1 MTYNPMFA
9 AEPFEESQ
17 GQDAKL
23 ASPDDSSLKAF
34 YEDMEKRERLER
46 KASSAKRKSQGH
58 LFSRKSVKR
67 SSKTAATSPAPEPGP
82 SLNSTTTITASK
94 LVGKQPEQK
103 QDAGEMDTLE
113 QNEKNDSV
121 TSLPTT
127 SIIPDALKELP
138 AWYSKEDWSSTPSFK
153 VRFPIHNPVGP
164 RYYRNHHLIPPSV
177 YRPGARPPSIF
188 SPSFPAMG
196 TSSMPERLDDATRL
210 PVPSRTPS
218 HSPLPTPS
226 SSQTRVADLGIKPRS
241 RKTSQSAHDNVDL
254 LDVSD
259 PWGTNW
265 HHESPY
271 DIGLASSGPIAADV
285 DPSRSRRSSIT
296 TPARRKTVT
305 PSPLSQSTSAIHLQA
320 PLTEGSHM
328 PRKLSKRRGLSGIFG
343 SYGKTTSH
351 SLPTSPVADIL
362 SQPHPPRDEKSKR
375 ASTMPSVPPSSH
387 RPISAIKKDR
397 RGSIIGR
404 LTKRFSV
411 TRKQSSTVDH
421 ESLPHTEDHS
431 TEMRLAFNKSS
442 EKLSKRVPPPSLD
455 NIEVDEITLKAIHDP
470 DRRSSISVEASFPA
484 TGKLMVAN
492 PDAPS
497 SEISTPPQVDAPLPQ
512 ANKSDSQPWRSADK
526 RSSSGPSQHAP
537 LDPSL
542 SAVSYSPPSPA
553 PAQNPA
559 LTSFS
564 SSPLNGHIY
573 TSDSANAIKSPRHG
587 SASAGYSQ
595 RQSLDDNISHVPS
608 ERVISPIPSNH
619 RRSEEHWRPRSPE
632 RGPPPPS
639 STTKPVPL
647 PDVSIAP
654 PPPSATTKPI
664 PLPKTIAPPPP
675 PATTQPIPV
684 PHSVNVSST
693 PIAQIQDEYLTHR
706 VSHLSVSQT
715 IVEDSPLSAASMLVN
730 PPTPQINDELAIPT
744 ESTASSVPRRTSSRD
759 PSPGISSVTTRET
772 ETFKLVRTKSGNVQ
786 TACEIIPAAGEQWEV
801 VEEVA
806 HTRKSS
812 KSKDQDRSDR
822 DHGDTREKDRDARK
836 ESRRQEKKSYEV
848 DAEGSDRRG
857 KPSSR
862 SSRQHSV
869 DNVPQ
874 TQKTYSNKA
883 VARSSSMESRSPA
896 PASMRAQEETRS
908 GRTRDGQRSNRKI
921 SGSHS
926 ASPTKPSS
934 SSSTRP
940 LERAPSKSARPT
952 SELPSAA
959 DLNALRARE
968 AWEMERLYKGHS
980 MYGME
985 PNNEAVA
992 PPMAM
997 AMSASSVPTS
1007 TGSIFPSTTSK
1018 SNGATHGSS
1027 HTSFVVQNFASQG
1040 SATHIYHSMPT
1051 QPPPI
1056 IYAPSSLPAGHVAPA
1071 SIASSPPRASSSS
1084 SAPSP
1089 PRASPSTT
1097 TTPSDLLSFIRPPNP
1112 LPEPPRETL
1121 TPSLARISQTFTDNS
1136 NTPKTERPS
1145 EYWTTFAEVSAAR

>member
-226 SSQTRVADLGIKPRS
+226 SSQTRVADL
-241 RKTSQSAHDNVDL
+241 
-254 LDVSD
+254 DVSD

-328 PRKLSKRRGLSGIFG
+328 PRKLSKRRGLS
-343 SYGKTTSH
+343 
-351 SLPTSPVADIL
+351 ADIL

-375 ASTMPSVPPSSH
+375 ASTMPPVPPSSH

-497 SEISTPPQVDAPLPQ
+497 SEITMAKRGQ
-512 ANKSDSQPWRSADK
+512 A
-526 RSSSGPSQHAP
+526 
-537 LDPSL
+537 
-542 SAVSYSPPSPA
+542 
-553 PAQNPA
+553 
-559 LTSFS
+559 
-564 SSPLNGHIY
+564 
-573 TSDSANAIKSPRHG
+573 
-587 SASAGYSQ
+587 
-595 RQSLDDNISHVPS
+595 
-608 ERVISPIPSNH
+608 
-619 RRSEEHWRPRSPE
+619 
-632 RGPPPPS
+632 
-639 STTKPVPL
+639 
-647 PDVSIAP
+647 
-654 PPPSATTKPI
+654 
-664 PLPKTIAPPPP
+664 
-675 PATTQPIPV
+675 
-684 PHSVNVSST
+684 
-693 PIAQIQDEYLTHR
+693 
-706 VSHLSVSQT
+706 
-715 IVEDSPLSAASMLVN
+715 
-730 PPTPQINDELAIPT
+730 
-744 ESTASSVPRRTSSRD
+744 
-759 PSPGISSVTTRET
+759 
-772 ETFKLVRTKSGNVQ
+772 
-786 TACEIIPAAGEQWEV
+786 
-801 VEEVA
+801 
-806 HTRKSS
+806 
-812 KSKDQDRSDR
+812 
-822 DHGDTREKDRDARK
+822 
-836 ESRRQEKKSYEV
+836 
-848 DAEGSDRRG
+848 
-857 KPSSR
+857 
-862 SSRQHSV
+862 
-869 DNVPQ
+869 
-874 TQKTYSNKA
+874 
-883 VARSSSMESRSPA
+883 
-896 PASMRAQEETRS
+896 
-908 GRTRDGQRSNRKI
+908 
-921 SGSHS
+921 
-926 ASPTKPSS
+926 
-934 SSSTRP
+934 
-940 LERAPSKSARPT
+940 
-952 SELPSAA
+952 
-959 DLNALRARE
+959 
-968 AWEMERLYKGHS
+968 
-980 MYGME
+980 
-985 PNNEAVA
+985 
-992 PPMAM
+992 
-997 AMSASSVPTS
+997 
-1007 TGSIFPSTTSK
+1007 
-1018 SNGATHGSS
+1018 
-1027 HTSFVVQNFASQG
+1027 
-1040 SATHIYHSMPT
+1040 
-1051 QPPPI
+1051 
-1056 IYAPSSLPAGHVAPA
+1056 
-1071 SIASSPPRASSSS
+1071 
-1084 SAPSP
+1084 
-1089 PRASPSTT
+1089 
-1097 TTPSDLLSFIRPPNP
+1097 LL
-1112 LPEPPRETL
+1112 
-1121 TPSLARISQTFTDNS
+1121 
-1136 NTPKTERPS
+1136 
-1145 EYWTTFAEVSAAR
+1145 

>member
-1 MTYNPMFA
+1 V
-9 AEPFEESQ
+9 
-17 GQDAKL
+17 
-23 ASPDDSSLKAF
+23 SPDDSSLKAF

-82 SLNSTTTITASK
+82 SLNPTTTITASK

-103 QDAGEMDTLE
+103 QDAGEMETLE

-127 SIIPDALKELP
+127 SIIPDPLKELP
-138 AWYSKEDWSSTPSFK
+138 TWYSKEDWSSTPSFK
-153 VRFPIHNPVGP
+153 VRYPIHNPVGP

-285 DPSRSRRSSIT
+285 DLTRSRRSSIT

-351 SLPTSPVADIL
+351 SLPTSPVADLL

-387 RPISAIKKDR
+387 TPISAIKKDR

-411 TRKQSSTVDH
+411 TRKQSNTVAH
-421 ESLPHTEDHS
+421 EGLPHTEDQSQS
-431 TEMRLAFNKSS
+431 TEMRLAFKKSS

-484 TGKLMVAN
+484 KGKLMVAN

-497 SEISTPPQVDAPLPQ
+497 SEMSTPPQVDAPLPVHQ
-512 ANKSDSQPWRSADK
+512 ANTSDSQPWRSADK
-526 RSSSGPSQHAP
+526 RSSSGPRPSQHAP

-553 PAQNPA
+553 PAHNPA
-559 LTSFS
+559 STSFS
-564 SSPLNGHIY
+564 SSPLNGHMS

-595 RQSLDDNISHVPS
+595 RQSLADNISHIPS
-608 ERVISPIPSNH
+608 ERVISPFPSNH
-619 RRSEEHWRPRSPE
+619 RRSAEYRRPRSPE

-639 STTKPVPL
+639 STTKP
-647 PDVSIAP
+647 
-654 PPPSATTKPI
+654 
-664 PLPKTIAPPPP
+664 
-675 PATTQPIPV
+675 
-684 PHSVNVSST
+684 
-693 PIAQIQDEYLTHR
+693 DEYLTHR
-706 VSHLSVSQT
+706 VSHLSVSRT

-744 ESTASSVPRRTSSRD
+744 EPTASSVPRRTSSRD

-772 ETFKLVRTKSGNVQ
+772 ETFKLVRTQSGNVQ

-806 HTRKSS
+806 HTRRSS
-812 KSKDQDRSDR
+812 KSKDQDRLDR
-822 DHGDTREKDRDARK
+822 DHTDTREKDRDARK
-836 ESRRQEKKSYEV
+836 ESRRQEKKSTEV
-848 DAEGSDRRG
+848 NAEGSDRRG

-997 AMSASSVPTS
+997 SASSVPT
-1007 TGSIFPSTTSK
+1007 GSNFPSTTSK
-1018 SNGATHGSS
+1018 TNGASHGSS

-1040 SATHIYHSMPT
+1040 SATHIYHSMPA

>member
-1 MTYNPMFA
+1 
-9 AEPFEESQ
+9 
-17 GQDAKL
+17 
-23 ASPDDSSLKAF
+23 
-34 YEDMEKRERLER
+34 
-46 KASSAKRKSQGH
+46 
-58 LFSRKSVKR
+58 
-67 SSKTAATSPAPEPGP
+67 
-82 SLNSTTTITASK
+82 
-94 LVGKQPEQK
+94 
-103 QDAGEMDTLE
+103 
-113 QNEKNDSV
+113 
-121 TSLPTT
+121 
-127 SIIPDALKELP
+127 
-138 AWYSKEDWSSTPSFK
+138 
-153 VRFPIHNPVGP
+153 
-164 RYYRNHHLIPPSV
+164 
-177 YRPGARPPSIF
+177 
-188 SPSFPAMG
+188 
-196 TSSMPERLDDATRL
+196 
-210 PVPSRTPS
+210 
-218 HSPLPTPS
+218 
-226 SSQTRVADLGIKPRS
+226 
-241 RKTSQSAHDNVDL
+241 
-254 LDVSD
+254 
-259 PWGTNW
+259 
-265 HHESPY
+265 
-271 DIGLASSGPIAADV
+271 
-285 DPSRSRRSSIT
+285 
-296 TPARRKTVT
+296 
-305 PSPLSQSTSAIHLQA
+305 
-320 PLTEGSHM
+320 M

-343 SYGKTTSH
+343 SYGKTTSL

-411 TRKQSSTVDH
+411 TRKQSNTVDH
-421 ESLPHTEDHS
+421 EDLPHTEAHS
-431 TEMRLAFNKSS
+431 TEMRLAFSKSS

-470 DRRSSISVEASFPA
+470 DRRSLISVDASFPA

-497 SEISTPPQVDAPLPQ
+497 SEISTPPQVDAPLPVHQ
-512 ANKSDSQPWRSADK
+512 ANTSDSQPWRSADK
-526 RSSSGPSQHAP
+526 RSSSGPSQHPP

-542 SAVSYSPPSPA
+542 SAVSYSPLSPA

-559 LTSFS
+559 STSFS
-564 SSPLNGHIY
+564 PSPLNGHMY

-595 RQSLDDNISHVPS
+595 GQSVDDNISH
-608 ERVISPIPSNH
+608 ILSNH
-619 RRSEEHWRPRSPE
+619 RRSEEYRRPRSPE

-664 PLPKTIAPPPP
+664 PLPKTFAPPPPPP

-693 PIAQIQDEYLTHR
+693 ASGQIQDEYLTHR
-706 VSHLSVSQT
+706 ASHLSVSQT

-806 HTRKSS
+806 HTRRSS

-822 DHGDTREKDRDARK
+822 DHGDTREKDRNALK
-836 ESRRQEKKSYEV
+836 ESRRQEKKSIEM

-857 KPSSR
+857 KPTSR

-874 TQKTYSNKA
+874 TQKTYSNKS

-940 LERAPSKSARPT
+940 LERAPSKSTRPT

-985 PNNEAVA
+985 PNIEAVS
-992 PPMAM
+992 PPMTIPV
-997 AMSASSVPTS
+997 SSVPVS
-1007 TGSIFPSTTSK
+1007 TGSIFPSATSK
-1018 SNGATHGSS
+1018 TNGATHGSS

-1056 IYAPSSLPAGHVAPA
+1056 IYAPSSLPTGHVAPA
-1071 SIASSPPRASSSS
+1071 SIASSPPRVSSSS

-1089 PRASPSTT
+1089 PRASPPTT

>member
-1 MTYNPMFA
+1 
-9 AEPFEESQ
+9 
-17 GQDAKL
+17 
-23 ASPDDSSLKAF
+23 
-34 YEDMEKRERLER
+34 
-46 KASSAKRKSQGH
+46 
-58 LFSRKSVKR
+58 
-67 SSKTAATSPAPEPGP
+67 
-82 SLNSTTTITASK
+82 
-94 LVGKQPEQK
+94 
-103 QDAGEMDTLE
+103 
-113 QNEKNDSV
+113 
-121 TSLPTT
+121 
-127 SIIPDALKELP
+127 
-138 AWYSKEDWSSTPSFK
+138 
-153 VRFPIHNPVGP
+153 
-164 RYYRNHHLIPPSV
+164 
-177 YRPGARPPSIF
+177 
-188 SPSFPAMG
+188 
-196 TSSMPERLDDATRL
+196 
-210 PVPSRTPS
+210 
-218 HSPLPTPS
+218 
-226 SSQTRVADLGIKPRS
+226 
-241 RKTSQSAHDNVDL
+241 
-254 LDVSD
+254 
-259 PWGTNW
+259 
-265 HHESPY
+265 
-271 DIGLASSGPIAADV
+271 
-285 DPSRSRRSSIT
+285 T

-375 ASTMPSVPPSSH
+375 ASTMPPVPPSSH

-497 SEISTPPQVDAPLPQ
+497 SEISTPPQVDAPLPVHQ
-512 ANKSDSQPWRSADK
+512 ANTSDSQPWRSADK
-526 RSSSGPSQHAP
+526 RSS
-537 LDPSL
+537 
-542 SAVSYSPPSPA
+542 
-553 PAQNPA
+553 
-559 LTSFS
+559 
-564 SSPLNGHIY
+564 I
-573 TSDSANAIKSPRHG
+573 
-587 SASAGYSQ
+587 
-595 RQSLDDNISHVPS
+595 
-608 ERVISPIPSNH
+608 
-619 RRSEEHWRPRSPE
+619 
-632 RGPPPPS
+632 
-639 STTKPVPL
+639 PL

-693 PIAQIQDEYLTHR
+693 PTAQIQDEYLTPR

-806 HTRKSS
+806 HTRRSS

-836 ESRRQEKKSYEV
+836 ESRRQEKKSTEV